1 MFGIDAT
8 ISAGSNDD
16 QNIVLQI
23 CLAVILRLV
32 LTAVTILAAG
42 FVGVKICQDNR
53 VNKSLLHF
61 LMANT
66 IFAIVIGVA
75 IVKNGIPA
83 INTLMTIIY
92 LDTRGID
99 CRMLEADSF
108 PYTAS
113 LTFLAVT
120 CFDRLH
126 TIVGHY
132 KKRGYIAVIIVWVV
146 SLIAGYSCLLG
157 DLQSDPAKSQTGNC
171 YDNYLECFRFD
182 TSILSLPIANVF
194 ALALGIYYKCVND
207 MARHRSRKPL
217 HFHLKKAW
225 SNFKEDQQV
234 SAMLLVTTS
243 ASITIGISITAI
255 VEMMQTDDSSILR
268 AILVSTIN
276 CKIIIFKILLHT
288 VYYGLFRY
296 TD

>member
-23 CLAVILRLV
+23 CLAAILRLV
-32 LTAVTILAAG
+32 LTAITILAAG
-42 FVGVKICQDNR
+42 FVEVTICQNSR
-53 VNKSLLHF
+53 VNESLLHF

-66 IFAIVIGVA
+66 IFAIVIVVA
-75 IVKNGIPA
+75 VVKNGIPA
-83 INTLMTIIY
+83 IKKLMTIIY
-92 LDTRGID
+92 LGNKGID
-99 CRMLEADSF
+99 CWILEADSF

-113 LTFLAVT
+113 LMFLAVT

-146 SLIAGYSCLLG
+146 SLIAGSSCLLG
-157 DLQSDPAKSQTGNC
+157 NLQSKSEIGNC
-171 YDNYLECFRFD
+171 YDKNLEYFKFD

-194 ALALGIYYKCVND
+194 ALALGIYYKCVNH
-207 MARHRSRKPL
+207 MARHGSRKPL
-217 HFHLKKAW
+217 L
-225 SNFKEDQQV
+225 FKEDQQV

-243 ASITIGISITAI
+243 ASITIGISIPAI

-276 CKIIIFKILLHT
+276 CKIIILNILLHT
-288 VYYGLFRY
+288 MYYGLFRY